1 VAVPVPLPS
10 DTDVDLSTP
19 DYEET
24 VFISQGLLTAMAPPE
39 GPTPLQRTLV
49 EATAESM
56 TGHTIDMS
64 SCALVDPVTFAEH
77 MARRDA
83 RFRTRLVHLMLMG
96 ELTLTPLPVETC
108 DRVTRFAH
116 ELGVDD
122 EMLTV
127 ARDFAQ
133 GSLGLAL
140 IDFDRNGYT
149 AAWDPSDTEH
159 LHTSAALDSAWE
171 FAVDDDDLV
180 LRWADLINCEPGTL
194 GKAVFDFYRARGFLF
209 PGRPESAPPLLA
221 QHDWVHVLADY
232 GTTVESEIEVFTF
245 IARANHDPRA
255 FSLMA
260 MVISLFE
267 TGHLQSGAGLFQYDP
282 GHLSKPGMAT
292 RLADAMRRGAQTTDG
307 PDFLRVDWFALADR
321 PVDEVR
327 RQFGVT
333 PRSPRAIQAGTVGP
347 FEPGG
352 ISPYQLEMGR
362 IMAKGEERPYED
374 FGAAPS

>member
-1 VAVPVPLPS
+1 MPVPLPS
-10 DTDVDLSTP
+10 DSDVVVTQP
-19 DYEET
+19 DYDET
-24 VFISQGLLTAMAPPE
+24 VFISQGLLAAMAPPE

-64 SCALVDPVTFAEH
+64 SCRPIDAATFAEG
-77 MARRDA
+77 MARRDE

-96 ELTLTPLPVETC
+96 ELTLVPLPVETC
-108 DRVTRFAH
+108 DRVTSFAR
-116 ELGVDD
+116 ELAVDD
-122 EMLTV
+122 EMLAV
-127 ARDFAQ
+127 ARGFAQ

-140 IDFDRNGYT
+140 IDFERNGYT
-149 AAWDPSDTEH
+149 AAWDPSDTDH
-159 LHTSAALDSAWE
+159 LHTSGALDSAWE

-180 LRWADLINCEPGTL
+180 LRWCDLINCEPGTL
-194 GKAVFDFYRARGFLF
+194 GRAVFDFYRARGFLF
-209 PGRPESAPPLLA
+209 PGRPDSAPPLLA

-245 IARANHDPRA
+245 IARANSDPRA

-282 GHLSKPGMAT
+282 GHLSRPGMAN
-292 RLADAMRRGAQTTDG
+292 RLADAMRRGAQTLDG
-307 PDFLRVDWFALADR
+307 PDFLRVDWFELADR

-327 RQFGVT
+327 RRFGVT
-333 PRSPRAIQAGTVGP
+333 PKSARAVQAGAVGP
-347 FEPGG
+347 FDPGG
-352 ISPYQLEMGR
+352 ISPFQLEMGR
-362 IMAKGEERPYED
+362 AMATGEERPYD
-374 FGAAPS
+374 GFGAAPA

>member
-1 VAVPVPLPS
+1 MPFPS
-10 DTDVDLSTP
+10 PDDADLTP
-19 DYEET
+19 PDLEET
-24 VFISQGLLTAMAPPE
+24 SFISRGLLAAMAPPG

-56 TGHTIDMS
+56 TGHTIDMT
-64 SCALVDPVTFAEH
+64 SCAPMDAVTFAEGL
-77 MARRDA
+77 AKRDE

-96 ELTLTPLPVETC
+96 ELTLVPLPIETC
-108 DRVTRFAH
+108 DRVTAFAR
-116 ELGVDD
+116 ELGIDD
-122 EMLTV
+122 EMLSV
-127 ARDFAQ
+127 SRSFAQ

-140 IDFDRNGYT
+140 IDFERNGYT
-149 AAWDPSDTEH
+149 RGWDPEDVDH
-159 LHTSAALDSAWE
+159 LHTSAGLDSAWE
-171 FAVDDDDLV
+171 FATDDDDLV
-180 LRWADLINCEPGTL
+180 LRWMDLINCEDGTL

-245 IARANHDPRA
+245 IARANADPRA

-267 TGHLQSGAGLFQYDP
+267 TGHLQSGAGLFQYNP

-292 RLADAMRRGAQTTDG
+292 RLADAMRRGAQTLDG

-327 RQFGVT
+327 KQFGIT
-333 PRSPRAIQAGTVGP
+333 PKAPRAIEAGAVGP

-352 ISPYQLEMGR
+352 ISPFQLEMGR
-362 IMAKGEERPYED
+362 IMAKGEERPYEG
-374 FGAAPS
+374 FGAALD